1 MHSAIIIDMADAVI
15 TKTNQGMIIRS
26 CRWHNIRLIEGMR
39 LLLGHIPKELEE
51 YRKYGGVRY
60 VLLRAHNKII
70 RALVVDELR
79 SIRKLNNDYLT
90 AYRQYVYQC
99 CDVDYVGIDVDPN
112 IEIVYWNPITRTVR
126 Q

>member
-51 YRKYGGVRY
+51 YRDGK
-60 VLLRAHNKII
+60 KSMI
-70 RALVVDELR
+70 
-79 SIRKLNNDYLT
+79 
-90 AYRQYVYQC
+90 
-99 CDVDYVGIDVDPN
+99 GIW
-112 IEIVYWNPITRTVR
+112 E
-126 Q
+126 